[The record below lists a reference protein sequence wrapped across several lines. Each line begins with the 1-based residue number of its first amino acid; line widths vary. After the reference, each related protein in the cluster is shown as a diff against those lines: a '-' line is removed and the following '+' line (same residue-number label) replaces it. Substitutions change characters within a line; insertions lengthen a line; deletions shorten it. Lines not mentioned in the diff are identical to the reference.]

1 MGGAES
7 IVLGG
12 HVDMPWSPMAGDLP
26 GNYQPPP
33 LVMKRRMKSSCSECE
48 LTYTSPSIESSSE
61 NVVLLDVLRM
71 LSIGCTIRQGKS
83 IRLSRNFRAGVNDS
97 RFVVAFHDP
106 RTTIV
111 TMRCEVID
119 QAMES

>member
-1 MGGAES
+1 VGSAES
-7 IVLGG
+7 IELGG

-33 LVMKRRMKSSCSECE
+33 LVMKRRMKRSCSEWE
-48 LTYTSPSIESSSE
+48 LTYTSLSIESSDK
-61 NVVLLDVLRM
+61 NIVPLDLLRM
-71 LSIGCTIRQGKS
+71 LSIGGPIRQGKS
-83 IRLSRNFRAGVNDS
+83 IRQSPNFRAIANDS
-97 RFVVAFHDP
+97 RFAVAFHDP

-111 TMRCEVID
+111 TIRCEVID